1 MPHKI
6 GIESRPVQVGGERNV
21 QRTGTKAV
29 AESGGG
35 KPGVA
40 SSDSV
45 HITGSAKTLAALEQ
59 TLKDAPV
66 VDESRVARLQAAI
79 ANGSYKVD
87 AERVADKLLRFEEQ
101 LGGVS
106 GE

>member
-6 GIESRPVQVGGERNV
+6 GIDSRPVQVGGDRNV
-21 QRTGTKAV
+21 QRTGAKGV
-29 AESGGG
+29 VESNGG
-35 KPGVA
+35 KPSVA
-40 SSDSV
+40 RSESV

-66 VDESRVARLQAAI
+66 VDEARVARLQAAI
-79 ANGSYKVD
+79 ANGLYKVD

-101 LGGVS
+101 LGSAS